1 MVRHRSFPSFRRV
14 HYGPSIWR
22 GLCYAEP
29 FSEPEGLTTT
39 MAATTTFA
47 FAGDNDNDNDATPD
61 TDRPALADGELFAEL
76 DDLTITARLR
86 PHPTSGRV
94 RSRPGQLLTKSLT
107 NATSNVAFTAPPE
120 AGRVIARTADDP
132 DMASAQ
138 IAGAFRV
145 ATPEGEL
152 LAAHYEA
159 STPMLLPGPQ
169 PRGMSSTRAG
179 DPLWPAPT
187 IRDGIPCYNF
197 DSPSAHRSTTASDID
212 RTVRDLRARKRP
224 AEILATGVRQE
235 LATHLAILTFNDGTP
250 DQWVVLIRDGI
261 TRWTACMM
269 LGLGIADGEKLTAK
283 QVGERIVNHL
293 LPAARLAQI
302 DNGDGYMSAQHAVRT
317 AWLRE
322 FSADQLPA
330 RGDQGTRFGQ
340 RAIHL
345 NQMLVVPT
353 RLYLPTDV
361 NGEMIGAIDRM
372 VADIHTGQQKWNDDD
387 EFFKQTLDIIYAMH
401 RQGELTDD
409 ELALVLEVDEEQH
422 PLDRAA
428 HIAKLLLNDKYHAF
442 KAQVR
447 RQGTYGAV
455 HLHHAVEILA
465 AALSRPWAGI
475 KPLGS
480 AWSYKGVI
488 DPEFTEF
495 ARINLRSPKS
505 YRDLVPLALDGDPDA
520 KQELRLVGALA
531 LVANGKV
538 STSLLGGSGGAKKRV
553 RRITFIE
560 LFRGLLATQKGLL
573 QLAIAADWF
582 NADCEPGSD
591 PLPAVDLN
599 ADGYASVDSN
609 GIVRNAGNGGV
620 SAQQLVDLALEGL
633 QLSDE
638 DEDGEAE
645 VDPIA
650 KARAD
655 MEGLLNELAGGMTEL
670 SGIVDEIARLR
681 AEAQMNGRDI
691 IGGESWDG
699 IHKHL
704 QKVMSGIYMIRPTDT
719 GV

>member
-1 MVRHRSFPSFRRV
+1 MQSPSAT
-14 HYGPSIWR
+14 PK
-22 GLCYAEP
+22 
-29 FSEPEGLTTT
+29 GLTTT
-39 MAATTTFA
+39 MAAATTFTI
-47 FAGDNDNDNDATPD
+47 AGDNDEETRDAG
-61 TDRPALADGELFAEL
+61 RPALADGELFAEL
-76 DDLTITARLR
+76 DNQTITARLR
-86 PHPTSGRV
+86 PRPTTGRV
-94 RSRPGQLLTKSLT
+94 RSRPGQLLAKALT
-107 NATSNVAFTAPPE
+107 QATSSVAFTAPLE
-120 AGRVIARTADDP
+120 AGRVIARTTDDP

-138 IAGAFRV
+138 ITGAFRV

-169 PRGMSSTRAG
+169 PRGMSTTRAG
-179 DPLWPAPT
+179 DLLWPAPT

-197 DSPSAHRSTTASDID
+197 DSPAAHRTTTVGDIA
-212 RTVRDLRARKRP
+212 RTVRDLRDRKRP

-283 QVGERIVNHL
+283 QVGERIVDHL

-302 DNGDGYMSAQHAVRT
+302 DNGDAYQSAQHAVRT

-322 FSADQLPA
+322 FQADQLPT
-330 RGDQGTRFGQ
+330 RGDEGASLGQ

-372 VADIHTGQQKWNDDD
+372 VADVHTGQQKWNDDD
-387 EFFKQTLDIIYAMH
+387 QFFKQTLDVIYAMH
-401 RQGELTDD
+401 RQAALTDEELT
-409 ELALVLEVDEEQH
+409 LVLEVDEDQH

-428 HIAKLLLNDKYHAF
+428 RIAKLLLHDKYGAF

-465 AALSRPWAGI
+465 AVLSRPWAGI

-480 AWSYKGVI
+480 AWSYKGVF
-488 DPEFTEF
+488 DPSFPEV
-495 ARINLRSPKS
+495 ARVRLRSPKS
-505 YRDLVPLALDGDPDA
+505 YLDLVPLALQGDVDA
-520 KQELRLVGALA
+520 KLELRLVGAIA

-538 STSLLGGSGGAKKRV
+538 STSLLGGSGGAKRRV

-560 LFRGLLATQKGLL
+560 LFRGLLATEKGLL
-573 QLAIAADWF
+573 QLALAADWF
-582 NADCEPGSD
+582 HAGYEPGSD

-609 GIVRNAGNGGV
+609 GHVRDAAVGGV
-620 SAQQLVDLALEGL
+620 TTQRLVDLALEGL
-633 QLSDE
+633 QLADE
-638 DEDGEAE
+638 DDDEPD

-650 KARAD
+650 KARAE
-655 MEGLLNELAGGMTEL
+655 MEDRLKDLAADAEALSTLVDSIGELRTK
-670 SGIVDEIARLR
+670 
-681 AEAQMNGRDI
+681 AQMNGQDVIGMGPWQDI
-691 IGGESWDG
+691 LDYLM
-699 IHKHL
+699 KA
-704 QKVMSGIYMIRPTDT
+704 QSGVFMIRPTGT
-719 GV
+719 AA